1 MITQLP
7 GQSALDFPLKGAVVP
22 GVGGRTDV
30 WFEEYAAL
38 THLNLRGNL
47 EDGGF
52 TASVTGVL
60 GIAPPGVPNRVARTG
75 DACIHWL
82 SPDEWLIVST
92 LPAAVTERELVVSLE
107 GQHYALVDLSGG
119 QTVLRIGGSRARD
132 ILASDCTLDFH
143 PHVFRHDHCRQSQLA
158 GAPVLI
164 RRVEELD
171 DIAFDLI
178 IRRSFCRH
186 LFDWLTDA
194 ARETGYILRAPKC
207 E

>member
-1 MITQLP
+1 MTDVF
-7 GQSALDFPLKGAVVP
+7 GQSALDFPVGGCVVP

-30 WFEEYAAL
+30 WFEEYPAL

-47 EDGGF
+47 EDVGF

-75 DACIHWL
+75 DACLHWL

-92 LPAAVTERELVVSLE
+92 LPAAVTERELVVALA
-107 GQHYALVDLSGG
+107 GKHYALVNLSGG
-119 QTVLRIGGSRARD
+119 QTVLRIGGVRARD

-194 ARETGYILRAPKC
+194 AHETGYILRAPHC

>member
-75 DACIHWL
+75 DACIHL
-82 SPDEWLIVST
+82 SLI
-92 LPAAVTERELVVSLE
+92 
-107 GQHYALVDLSGG
+107 H
-119 QTVLRIGGSRARD
+119 I
-132 ILASDCTLDFH
+132 
-143 PHVFRHDHCRQSQLA
+143 
-158 GAPVLI
+158 
-164 RRVEELD
+164 
-171 DIAFDLI
+171 
-178 IRRSFCRH
+178 
-186 LFDWLTDA
+186 
-194 ARETGYILRAPKC
+194 
-207 E
+207 